1 MREAEKHV
9 KEAESKMDTLAD
21 KNTRLLDE
29 KKELRTEAN
38 QNDD

>member
-1 MREAEKHV
+1 MKEAEKHV
-9 KEAESKMDTLAD
+9 KEAESKLDTLTD

>member
-1 MREAEKHV
+1 V
-9 KEAESKMDTLAD
+9 KEAESKLGTLED

-38 QNDD
+38 ENDD